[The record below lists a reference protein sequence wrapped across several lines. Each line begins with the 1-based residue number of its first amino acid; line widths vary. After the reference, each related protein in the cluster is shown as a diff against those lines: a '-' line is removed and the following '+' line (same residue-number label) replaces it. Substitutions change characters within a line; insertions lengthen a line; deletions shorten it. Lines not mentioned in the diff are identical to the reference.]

1 MSTTITPIDKARLA
15 IYKKMTPATQE
26 VAKEFEGKVGNA
38 ATGIIVLQYSL
49 GARVKA
55 IVDDEG
61 TYGSGAVKQLAEYL
75 AVKGGESY
83 LYSLMN
89 FSATFEKDF
98 VKQKSSVAMAN
109 GEHLTVTHWL
119 QLMKIS
125 EEKAREKML
134 DRVYRE
140 SLSAN
145 DLEKEI
151 RAGAGGKTKNARQG
165 GRKPKT
171 PSNPMVGLQGIFAL
185 SNKFVRFEEVAATA
199 VFDAL
204 DEIEPDKVTDNLVE
218 KAEKA
223 LEIVETTVEK
233 ATEMKDRLE
242 TNISRLKEVL
252 EKKGEEA
259 AEEYDEDA
267 EGSDDEAPK
276 KKSKKDKGEASSNG
290 DGKKKK
296 KKKGKRP
303 VAAE

>member
-1 MSTTITPIDKARLA
+1 MSTTITPIDKARLS
-15 IYKKMTPATQE
+15 IFKKMTPATQE

-38 ATGIIVLQYSL
+38 ATGIIILQYSL

-89 FSATFEKDF
+89 FSDTFEKDY
-98 VKQKSSVAMAN
+98 VKQKSSIAMAN
-109 GEHLTVTHWL
+109 GEYMTVTHWL

-134 DRVYRE
+134 DRVYKE
-140 SLSAN
+140 SMSAN

-185 SNKFVRFEEVAATA
+185 SNKFVRFEEVAEKA
-199 VFDAL
+199 VFDVL

-223 LEIVETTVEK
+223 LEIVEQTVEK
-233 ATEMKDRLE
+233 ANEMKDRLE
-242 TNISRLKEVL
+242 TNLERLKEIR
-252 EKKGEEA
+252 EKAAESA
-259 AEEYDEDA
+259 AEEYDE
-267 EGSDDEAPK
+267 EAPK
-276 KKSKKDKGEASSNG
+276 KKSKKDKAHAESNG
-290 DGKKKK
+290 DGKKKGK
-296 KKKGKRP
+296 KKKSKKP

>member
-1 MSTTITPIDKARLA
+1 MSTTSMTPIDKARLT
-15 IYKKMTPATQE
+15 IFKKMTPATQE

-38 ATGIIVLQYSL
+38 ATGIIILQYSL
-49 GARVKA
+49 GARVKS

-75 AVKGGESY
+75 SVKGGESY

-89 FSATFEKDF
+89 FSDTFEKDY
-98 VKQKSSVAMAN
+98 VKQKSSIALAN

-140 SLSAN
+140 SMSAN

-185 SNKFVRFEEVAATA
+185 SNKFVRFEEVAEKA
-199 VFDAL
+199 VFDVL

-223 LEIVETTVEK
+223 LEVVEQTVEK

-242 TNISRLKEVL
+242 TNIERLKEIR
-252 EKKGEEA
+252 EKAAESA

-267 EGSDDEAPK
+267 EGDENPK
-276 KKSKKDKGEASSNG
+276 EKKSKKAHAESNG
-290 DGKKKK
+290 KKKGKKKK
-296 KKKGKRP
+296 AKRP